1 MSVRIKIT
9 LLFAGIVLVI
19 LMLVCGSV
27 YYFSYTSRLSNIK
40 VRLTN
45 WAITT
50 GKLLSQS
57 AVFDQQLVLKI
68 DASTTLAMKHKTV
81 QAYDYANNRKY
92 IYRDDPSDSVDFDN
106 SILDKARAG
115 NDVYFTTGNREGI
128 AHHFA
133 DNNFGMVI
141 LAAAYDEEGIRKL
154 QQLKL
159 ILLLS
164 FAGGILIAVVA
175 GYFFSK
181 QLLIPLRKIADD
193 VNKISV
199 QNLEERIK
207 TRNGKDEWDYLANTL
222 NELLNRLQESFNIH
236 RRFISNASHE
246 LLTPLTSVSSQ
257 LEISLDRDRE
267 AKDYREVMSSVY
279 QDVHRLGKLTQTLLE
294 FARASGDPGGLEID
308 LVRIDEI
315 LLALPG
321 EITKLNKS
329 YTVSI
334 TFDNPPEE
342 DEKLLV
348 FGNEA
353 LLATAIKNIVINACK
368 YSGNHVAEVMLSY
381 HRNVITIFIKDEG
394 TGISDAEKENIFQP
408 FYRADNK
415 QRHQGFGLGLSLAQQ
430 IIKLHK
436 GQISLE
442 SIVNKGTIFT
452 IMLPSAGSLWQSKK
466 IGG

>member
-9 LLFAGIVLVI
+9 LLFALMVLTILVLV
-19 LMLVCGSV
+19 CSSV
-27 YYFSYTSRLSNIK
+27 YYFSYTSRLNNIK

-57 AVFDQQLVLKI
+57 AVFDQKMVLKI

-81 QAYDYANNRKY
+81 QAYDYMNRRKY
-92 IYRDDPSDSVDFDN
+92 IYSDDISDSVYFN
-106 SILDKARAG
+106 SSVLDKARAG
-115 NDVYFTTGNREGI
+115 NDVYFFSGNREGI
-128 AHHFA
+128 AHHFT
-133 DNNFGMVI
+133 DNNFGMVMV
-141 LAAAYDEEGIRKL
+141 AAAHDEEGMRKL
-154 QQLKL
+154 QQLKF

-164 FAGGILIAVVA
+164 FAGGIFIALAV

-181 QLLIPLRKIADD
+181 QLLIPLRKIADE

-207 TRNGKDEWDYLANTL
+207 TRNGKDEWDYLSNTL
-222 NELLNRLQESFNIH
+222 NQLLNRLQESFDIH

-257 LEISLDRDRE
+257 LEISLDRDRD
-267 AKDYREVMSSVY
+267 AKEYRAIMSSVY

-321 EITKLNKS
+321 EITKLNEA
-329 YTVSI
+329 YYVTI
-334 TFDNPPEE
+334 AFGELPEE

-353 LLATAIKNIVINACK
+353 LLFTAIKNIVINACK
-368 YSGNHVAEVMLSY
+368 YSDDHNATVKLSC
-381 HRNVITIFIKDEG
+381 HQNVITISIKDEG
-394 TGISDAEKENIFQP
+394 KGISPAERENIFQP
-408 FYRADNK
+408 FYRADEKNM
-415 QRHQGFGLGLSLAQQ
+415 QQGFGLGLSLAQQ

-436 GQISLE
+436 GQITFE
-442 SIVNKGTIFT
+442 SIVAKGSTFI
-452 IMLPSAGSLWQSKK
+452 IVLPSAGSLLQNK
-466 IGG
+466 

>member
-1 MSVRIKIT
+1 
-9 LLFAGIVLVI
+9 LLFALIVLTI
-19 LMLVCGSV
+19 LMLVCISV
-27 YYFSYTSRLSNIK
+27 YYFSYTSRLNNIK

-57 AVFDQQLVLKI
+57 AVFDQKLVLKI

-81 QAYDYANNRKY
+81 QAYDYMNSRKY
-92 IYRDDPSDSVDFDN
+92 VYSDDASDTVHFN
-106 SILDKARAG
+106 SAILDKARAG
-115 NDVYFTTGNREGI
+115 NDVYFFSGNREGI
-128 AHHFA
+128 AHHFT
-133 DNNFGMVI
+133 DNNFGMVMV
-141 LAAAYDEEGIRKL
+141 AAARDEEGMRKL
-154 QQLKL
+154 QQLKF

-164 FAGGILIAVVA
+164 FAGGIFIALAA

-181 QLLIPLRKIADD
+181 QLLIPLRKIADE

-207 TRNGKDEWDYLANTL
+207 AGNGKDEWDYLSNTL
-222 NELLNRLQESFNIH
+222 NRLLNRLQESFDIH

-267 AKDYREVMSSVY
+267 AREYRVVMSSVY
-279 QDVHRLGKLTQTLLE
+279 QDVRKLGKLTQTLLE

-315 LLALPG
+315 LLAMPG
-321 EITKLNKS
+321 EITKLNDA
-329 YTVSI
+329 YHVTI
-334 TFDNPPEE
+334 AFGELPEE

-353 LLATAIKNIVINACK
+353 LLFTAIKNIVINACK
-368 YSGNHVAEVMLSY
+368 YSDDHTALLRLSCLQ
-381 HRNVITIFIKDEG
+381 NVITISIKDEG
-394 TGISDAEKENIFQP
+394 KGISTAERENIFQP
-408 FYRADNK
+408 FYRADEKNME
-415 QRHQGFGLGLSLAQQ
+415 QGFGLGLSLAQQ

-436 GQISLE
+436 GQISFE
-442 SIVNKGTIFT
+442 SIIAKGSTFI
-452 IMLPSAGSLWQSKK
+452 IVLPSAGSLLQNK
-466 IGG
+466 

>member
-9 LLFAGIVLVI
+9 TLFALIVRVI
-19 LMLVCGSV
+19 LMLVCASV
-27 YYFSYTSRLSNIK
+27 YYFSYSSRLNNIK

-68 DASTTLAMKHKTV
+68 DASTTLAMKDKTV

-92 IYRDDPSDSVDFDN
+92 IYSDDASDSVLFDN
-106 SILDKARAG
+106 SLLDKARTG
-115 NDVYFTTGNREGI
+115 HDVYFTSGNREGI
-128 AHHFA
+128 AHHFT
-133 DNNFGMVI
+133 DKNFGMVI

-154 QQLKL
+154 QQLKF

-164 FAGGILIAVVA
+164 FAGGILIAIAA

-181 QLLIPLRKIADD
+181 QLLIPLRKIADE

-207 TRNGKDEWDYLANTL
+207 TSNSKDEWDYLSATL
-222 NELLNRLQESFNIH
+222 NELLNRLQESFDIH

-246 LLTPLTSVSSQ
+246 LLTPLTSISSQ

-267 AKDYREVMSSVY
+267 AKEYREVMGSVY
-279 QDVHRLGKLTQTLLE
+279 QDVYRLGKLTQTLLE

-308 LVRIDEI
+308 LVRVDEI

-321 EITKLNKS
+321 EIAKLNKA
-329 YTVSI
+329 YRVVLV
-334 TFDNPPEE
+334 FGELPEE

-353 LLATAIKNIVINACK
+353 LLITAIKNIVINACK
-368 YSGNHVAEVMLSY
+368 YSDNHLAEVKLSCY
-381 HRNVITIFIKDEG
+381 HNVITIFIKDEG
-394 TGISDAEKENIFQP
+394 KGIAEAEKENIFQP

-415 QRHQGFGLGLSLAQQ
+415 HMHQGFGLGLSLAHQ

-442 SIVNKGTIFT
+442 SIVNKGAVFS
-452 IMLPSAGSLWQSKK
+452 IMLPSAGSLLKST
-466 IGG
+466 

>member
-9 LLFAGIVLVI
+9 LLFAMIVLII
-19 LMLVCGSV
+19 LMLVCSSV
-27 YYFSYTSRLSNIK
+27 YYFSYTSRLNNIK

-81 QAYDYANNRKY
+81 QAYDYMNSRKY
-92 IYRDDPSDSVDFDN
+92 IYSDDTSDTARFGSSLLDN
-106 SILDKARAG
+106 ATAG
-115 NDVYFTTGNREGI
+115 NDVYFVSGNREGI
-128 AHHFA
+128 AHHFT
-133 DNNFGMVI
+133 DKNFGMVMV
-141 LAAAYDEEGIRKL
+141 AAAYDEEGIRKL
-154 QQLKL
+154 QQLKF

-164 FAGGILIAVVA
+164 FAGGILIAVAA

-181 QLLIPLRKIADD
+181 QLLIPLRKIADE

-207 TRNGKDEWDYLANTL
+207 TRNGNDEWDYLSNTL
-222 NELLNRLQESFNIH
+222 NQLLNRLQESFDVH

-257 LEISLDRDRE
+257 LEIALNRE
-267 AKDYREVMSSVY
+267 REPTEYKMVMASVY

-294 FARASGDPGGLEID
+294 FAKASGDPGGLEID
-308 LVRIDEI
+308 LVRVDEI
-315 LLALPG
+315 LFSLPR
-321 EITKLNKS
+321 EMTKLS
-329 YTVSI
+329 EAYVVTL
-334 TFDNPPEE
+334 TFGELPEE

-353 LLATAIKNIVINACK
+353 LLFTAIKNIVINACK
-368 YSGNHVAEVMLSY
+368 YSDDHKADVKLSC
-381 HRNVITIFIKDEG
+381 HQNVITISVKDEG
-394 TGISDAEKENIFQP
+394 GGIPAADRENIFQP
-408 FYRADNK
+408 FYRAGEKNMDK
-415 QRHQGFGLGLSLAQQ
+415 GFGLGLSLAQQ

-436 GQISLE
+436 GQISFE
-442 SIVNKGTIFT
+442 SVVNKGTVFS
-452 IMLPSAGSLWQSKK
+452 IMLPSAGSLLQDK
-466 IGG
+466 